1 MKKSKKKKSLQS
13 LDDSYLNAIMPK
25 SAPIEELTTPPTTT
39 GEDILGQDAIKP
51 QTVENQTIQES
62 SADDGIDPVW
72 HEKELIVAPDAMSV
86 TLKIDGGPA
95 ISTYQINHALED
107 FGVTHG
113 IDWQK
118 LAEAEEISKHAGTA
132 EIIVALGTPAE
143 TKRTVKFLPVQKVQF
158 ESAITW
164 MVDGIQVDFDRL
176 AAIYEEQNIA
186 DLDRDAPSVIAVFP
200 GEPLV
205 QIKENTQAKSGKN
218 VFGVETQALE
228 DQVPQMGN
236 NVHLNK
242 ETNVLE
248 SMIFGYL
255 LIDSET
261 ISVLPPVWVTAD
273 HHKAY
278 FIDLPQL
285 GPPKLPTSANLRII
299 LIKNKFAE
307 QCKRQ
312 QVIDAVCDKLA
323 EGKKLKNRYVLIA
336 EAIPPKPG
344 NDAEIDLCFD
354 EVKKAGKERNDG
366 SFDLRERNAVVS
378 IQENDLVAVKTKAT
392 EGIDG
397 CDVFGGKIKAKNGN
411 DLNIITDQG
420 VRVEKQDD
428 KTFYFAKKA
437 GNVKFKNNKLI
448 IADIFKIN
456 GDVDYNTGNIDVNSD
471 LLINGSVLPGFSIKA
486 QGNISIEGCIENGA
500 TVFAEED
507 MTVRKGILGEETRA
521 IVLGNLRTDFIQD
534 AEVIVKGE
542 VTIGSYLYN
551 TVLRANGGVSIL
563 KGQGRKSGRGV
574 GGITC
579 SSTDINLSTAG
590 NASNLHTVLAIQPN
604 PEFCRQLAKIAERR
618 QLCEQGI
625 SKISRTIPIDN
636 FEPDQIKTKLA
647 KLPPTQR
654 ETVIKLLTNLNKLIK
669 QQKLLKSKSQE
680 LKEEIDQALQES
692 KIRITSEI
700 FRGCEIQ
707 IGAKKILL
715 DEDMGPAIFQLK
727 NGKIDH

>member
-1 MKKSKKKKSLQS
+1 MKKSKKKKNLQS
-13 LDDSYLNAIMPK
+13 LDDAYLNAIMPK
-25 SAPIEELTTPPTTT
+25 SAPIEELATPQTTT
-39 GEDILGQDAIKP
+39 GEDVLGQKFKP

-62 SADDGIDPVW
+62 PADDEIDPVW

-95 ISTYQINHALED
+95 ISTYQINHALAD
-107 FGVTHG
+107 CGVTHG

-118 LAEAEEISKHAGTA
+118 LAEAERISKYAGMA

-143 TKRTVKFLPVQKVQF
+143 TKRTVKILPVQKVQF
-158 ESAITW
+158 ESATTW
-164 MVDGIQVDFDRL
+164 MVDGMQIDFDRL
-176 AAIYEEQNIA
+176 GAIYEEQNIA
-186 DLDRDAPSVIAVFP
+186 NLDRDAPTVIAVFP

-236 NVHLNK
+236 NVRLNK
-242 ETNVLE
+242 EKNVIE

-285 GPPKLPTSANLRII
+285 GPPKLPTSVNLRII

-307 QCKRQ
+307 QCKRK

-323 EGKKLKNRYVLIA
+323 EGKKLKNRHVLIA

-344 NDAEIDLCFD
+344 NDAQIGLCFD
-354 EVKKAGKERNDG
+354 EVKKAGIERNDG
-366 SFDLRERNAVVS
+366 SFDLRERNVVVS

-392 EGIDG
+392 GGIDG
-397 CDVFGGKIKAKNGN
+397 CDIFGGKIKAKNGN

-428 KTFYFAKKA
+428 KTLYFAKKA

-471 LLINGSVLPGFSIKA
+471 LLVKGSVLPGFSIKA

-500 TVFAEED
+500 TVFAEGD
-507 MTVRKGILGEETRA
+507 MIVRKGILGEETRA

-534 AEVIVKGE
+534 AEVIVRGE

-551 TVLRANGGVSIL
+551 TILRANGSVSIL
-563 KGQGRKSGRGV
+563 KGQGRKSGRV
-574 GGITC
+574 IGGITC
-579 SSTDINLSTAG
+579 SSADINLSTAG

-604 PEFCRQLAKIAERR
+604 PEICRQLAKVAESC

-625 SKISRTIPIDN
+625 SKITRTIPIDN
-636 FEPDQIKTKLA
+636 FEPDQIKAKLA

-700 FRGCEIQ
+700 FMGCEIQ
-707 IGAKKILL
+707 IGTKKVLL
-715 DEDMGPAIFQLK
+715 NEDMGPAIFQLE